1 MSLAFL
7 ERLAEEKIQEA
18 LRRGELDHLPGVG
31 KPIPDEDDLALVP
44 PDLRM
49 AYRIMKN
56 AGYVPEEVRL
66 RRDIGDVTRLLDLC
80 EDESA
85 EFREGLSRL
94 HLLMQRLGELR
105 GGSLALHDRYYRQ
118 LAEKFTA
125 RKSTNAE

>member
-1 MSLAFL
+1 MSPAFL
-7 ERLAEEKIQEA
+7 ERLAEERIQEA
-18 LRRGELDHLPGVG
+18 LRRGDFDHLPGAG
-31 KPIPDEDDLALVP
+31 KPIPDEDDLTLVP
-44 PDLRM
+44 EDMRM
-49 AYRIMKN
+49 AYRVMRN

-66 RRDIGDVTRLLDLC
+66 RREIGDVARLLDLC

-85 EFREGLSRL
+85 EFREGLGRL

-105 GGSLALHDRYYRQ
+105 GGSLVLHERYYRQ